1 MAIDLTTDII
11 CESQRLGHERTRV
24 FSVNLPPRFGTSDQ
38 LNGRLAK
45 LNLEK
50 LAKMEELFR
59 RSPEEQERIGR
70 KHGGRSAAAIALRKS
85 VWKTIK
91 ELKIPGTAANE

>member
-1 MAIDLTTDII
+1 VAM
-11 CESQRLGHERTRV
+11 
-24 FSVNLPPRFGTSDQ
+24 
-38 LNGRLAK
+38 NGL
-45 LNLEK
+45 
-50 LAKMEELFR
+50 
-59 RSPEEQERIGR
+59 